1 MQSKRSLAAGVIG
14 AAVLSIVMAS
24 PLKAATITYVTPPG
38 STTGGGAVSASALF
52 TTVAGAVNITLTNL
66 QANITDVAQALS
78 DLDFTFSNGITT
90 GTLTSSSGQQVSIA
104 ANGTTSFGATT
115 STGWGLNN
123 NVSGGLQL
131 NALGFVGPAGLIV
144 GPPGTGGVYTN
155 ANGSIAG
162 NGPHNP
168 FINQMATFTVSNAA
182 ITAATLI
189 TSAVFSFGTTAGIDV
204 TGVPSTNPVPLPG
217 ALPLFATGL
226 GGLLLMRWKRKRKA
240 GPIAA

>member
-1 MQSKRSLAAGVIG
+1 MQNKNSFVAGAIGVAALA
-14 AAVLSIVMAS
+14 LLMTS
-24 PLKAATITYVTPPG
+24 PLNAATITYVTPSG
-38 STTGGGAVSASALF
+38 SSTSGGAVNASALF
-52 TTVAGAVNITLTNL
+52 NTTAGALTVTLTNL
-66 QANITDVAQALS
+66 QPNITDVAQALS
-78 DLDFTFSNGITT
+78 DLNFTFSNGLTT
-90 GTLTSSSGQQVSIA
+90 GTLTSSSGQQVTIA
-104 ANGTTSFGATT
+104 ANGTTTLGPTT

-144 GPPGTGGVYTN
+144 GPPGPGGVYTN

-168 FINQMATFTVSNAA
+168 FINQTATFTISNAA

-189 TSAVFSFGTTAGIDV
+189 TSAVFSFGTTAGINV

>member
-1 MQSKRSLAAGVIG
+1 MHNKNSFVAGAIG
-14 AAVLSIVMAS
+14 AAALTLLMTS
-24 PLKAATITYVTPPG
+24 PLNAATITYVTPSG
-38 STTGGGAVSASALF
+38 SSTSGGAVNASALF
-52 TTVAGAVNITLTNL
+52 NTTAGALTVTLTNL
-66 QANITDVAQALS
+66 QPNITDVAQALS
-78 DLDFTFSNGITT
+78 DLNFTFSNGLTT
-90 GTLTSSSGQQVSIA
+90 GTLTSSSGQQVTIA
-104 ANGTTSFGATT
+104 ANGTTTLGPTT

-144 GPPGTGGVYTN
+144 GPPGPGGVYTN

-168 FINQMATFTVSNAA
+168 FINQTATFTISNAA

-189 TSAVFSFGTTAGIDV
+189 TSAVFSFGTTAGINV

-240 GPIAA
+240 EPIAA

>member
-1 MQSKRSLAAGVIG
+1 MQNKNSFVAGAIGVAA
-14 AAVLSIVMAS
+14 LTLLMTS
-24 PLKAATITYVTPPG
+24 PLNAATITYVTPSG
-38 STTGGGAVSASALF
+38 SSTSGGAVNASALF
-52 TTVAGAVNITLTNL
+52 NTTAGALTVTLTNL
-66 QANITDVAQALS
+66 QPNITDVAQALS
-78 DLDFTFSNGITT
+78 DLNFTFSNGLTT
-90 GTLTSSSGQQVSIA
+90 GTLTSSSQQVTIA
-104 ANGTTSFGATT
+104 ANGTTSLGATT

-144 GPPGTGGVYTN
+144 GPPGPGGVYTN

-240 GPIAA
+240 EPLAA

>member
-1 MQSKRSLAAGVIG
+1 MQNKNSFVAGAIGVAA
-14 AAVLSIVMAS
+14 LTLLMTS
-24 PLKAATITYVTPPG
+24 PLNAATITYVTPSG
-38 STTGGGAVSASALF
+38 SSTSGGAVNASALF
-52 TTVAGAVNITLTNL
+52 NTTAGALTVTLTNL
-66 QANITDVAQALS
+66 QPNITDVAQALS
-78 DLDFTFSNGITT
+78 DLNFTFSNGLTT
-90 GTLTSSSGQQVSIA
+90 GTLTSSSGQQVTIA
-104 ANGTTSFGATT
+104 ANGTTTLGPTT

-144 GPPGTGGVYTN
+144 GPPGPGGVYTN

-168 FINQMATFTVSNAA
+168 FINQTATFTISNAA

-189 TSAVFSFGTTAGIDV
+189 TSAVFSFGTTAGINV

-240 GPIAA
+240 EPIAA

>member
-1 MQSKRSLAAGVIG
+1 MHNKNSFVAGAIG
-14 AAVLSIVMAS
+14 AAALTLLMTS
-24 PLKAATITYVTPPG
+24 PLRAATVTFVTPTG
-38 STTGGGAVSASALF
+38 STTSGPVNASATF
-52 TTVAGAVNITLTNL
+52 TTTANQILVSLSNL

-78 DLDFTFSNGITT
+78 DLNFTFSNGLTT
-90 GTLTSSSGQQVSIA
+90 GTLTSSSGQQVTIA
-104 ANGTTSFGATT
+104 ANGTTTLGPTT

-144 GPPGTGGVYTN
+144 GPPGPGGVYTN

-168 FINQMATFTVSNAA
+168 FINQTATFTISNAA

-189 TSAVFSFGTTAGIDV
+189 TSAVFSFGTTAGINV

-240 GPIAA
+240 EPIAA

>member
-1 MQSKRSLAAGVIG
+1 MQNKNSFVAGAIGVAA
-14 AAVLSIVMAS
+14 LTLLMTS
-24 PLKAATITYVTPPG
+24 PLNAATITYVTPSG
-38 STTGGGAVSASALF
+38 SSTSGGAVNASALF
-52 TTVAGAVNITLTNL
+52 NTTAGALTVTLTNL
-66 QANITDVAQALS
+66 QPNITDVAQALS
-78 DLDFTFSNGITT
+78 DLNFTFSNGLTT

-104 ANGTTSFGATT
+104 ANGTTTLGPTT

-144 GPPGTGGVYTN
+144 GPPGPGGVYTN

-168 FINQMATFTVSNAA
+168 FINQTATFTISNAA

-189 TSAVFSFGTTAGIDV
+189 TSAVFSFGTTAGINV

-240 GPIAA
+240 EPIAA